1 MPEYLYVLSNPT
13 MQGIVKIGRTNDV
26 HQRMANLS
34 AATGVPVPFV
44 LELAIEIDDAAK
56 LERALHRLLDGS
68 RVNPRREF
76 FQVDPEDLWVVLA
89 DCGTNVTDSFGGPQA
104 PPPLSPVPVGP
115 TPGDLGGSAADF
127 VPITQTDIE
136 AGKRWERKTPTLN
149 FKELGILTETNP
161 EPMLEFIHPR
171 DDGTYET
178 AKVVGERLVE
188 FRSEQMYLTRATKIA
203 LGREHLPNDIAPRPY
218 WRFEGKTLQEI
229 TDELY
234 G

>member
-89 DCGTNVTDSFGGPQA
+89 DCGTNATDSFGGPQA
-104 PPPLSPVPVGP
+104 PPPLSPAPVRP
-115 TPGDLGGSAADF
+115 TPGAPDGSAADF

-136 AGKRWERKTPTLN
+136 AGKRWQRKTPTLN
-149 FKELGILTETNP
+149 FKDLGIP
-161 EPMLEFIHPR
+161 IGSDLEFTYPR

-188 FRSEQMYLTRATKIA
+188 FRDEQMYLTRATKIA